1 MALESLGLSDI
12 MVIVRLMC
20 LCTSGKVTLPGQEFG
35 QQGASLQCLNHL
47 TSAIGA
53 LVEENTAA
61 QRQLLE
67 LCTKVCSSLRQFHLE
82 KLMYLIYML
91 ITKLTIDILI
101 NPAAPRM
108 AKAK

>member
-20 LCTSGKVTLPGQEFG
+20 LCTSGKITLPGHEFG
-35 QQGASLQCLNHL
+35 HQGASLQSLNHL

-67 LCTKVCSSLRQFHLE
+67 LCTKVKAFSLSQ
-82 KLMYLIYML
+82 
-91 ITKLTIDILI
+91 I
-101 NPAAPRM
+101 NR
-108 AKAK
+108 